1 MFAREQLLHKVRT
14 DEPRSSGYETV
25 HGISLGGFLRAEKQ
39 KTDAGLH
46 GEPVGSCA
54 HLNRWRALDLGF
66 AFGNNSGCR
75 MPQKFSAS
83 NKPLT
88 RKETRELDV
97 KIAFFEGL
105 VRRDPQYVEALQILG
120 DHYSQRGKHDHSLR
134 VDQQLSRLQPRNP
147 LVFYNLA
154 CSHALNG
161 EVDRAAEALERALA
175 LGYRD
180 FEWLAKDPDL
190 SHLRQHPLYRN
201 IESKIRKIKVEIV

>member
-1 MFAREQLLHKVRT
+1 
-14 DEPRSSGYETV
+14 
-25 HGISLGGFLRAEKQ
+25 
-39 KTDAGLH
+39 
-46 GEPVGSCA
+46 
-54 HLNRWRALDLGF
+54 
-66 AFGNNSGCR
+66 

>member
-1 MFAREQLLHKVRT
+1 MKPEAPVTKQFMGLV
-14 DEPRSSGYETV
+14 
-25 HGISLGGFLRAEKQ
+25 LGGFPRAEKQ
-39 KTDAGLH
+39 KSGAGLARPAIRLLD
-46 GEPVGSCA
+46 GRLESAG
-54 HLNRWRALDLGF
+54 RALDLCF
-66 AFGNNSGCR
+66 ALRNNPSCR
-75 MPQKFSAS
+75 MPQKSSAS

-97 KIAFFEGL
+97 KIAFLEGL
-105 VRRDPQYVEALQILG
+105 VRRDPQYVEALQMLG
-120 DHYSQRGKHDHSLR
+120 DHYTQRGKHDQSLR

-154 CSHALNG
+154 CSHSLNG
-161 EVDRAAEALERALA
+161 EVDRAAEALEKALA

-201 IESKIRKIKVEIV
+201 IESKIRKIKVEIA